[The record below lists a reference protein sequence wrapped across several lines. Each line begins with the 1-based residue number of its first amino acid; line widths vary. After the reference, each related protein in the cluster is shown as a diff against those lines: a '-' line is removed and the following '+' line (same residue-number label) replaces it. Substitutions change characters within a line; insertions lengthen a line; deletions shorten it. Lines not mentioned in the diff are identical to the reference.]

1 MVTMQKRSID
11 INTLHARPWVRLVA
25 IAFAAILV
33 FASVQ
38 PLVQKLAAQ
47 APGADP
53 GAGPSGEALPESTP
67 TATDQPVTAPKS
79 GINLISLA
87 LQGGAFMYPLYVLSI
102 LGMTMGIER
111 AIAIRRSRIIPQE
124 FVDGLGQLGN
134 SGGFD
139 PRKAYRLCQQYPSAA
154 ARVVKAMLL
163 KVGRPVSEIEHT
175 VAETSQRESERL
187 YFNVRW
193 LNLAASIAP
202 LIGLIGTIQ
211 GMILA
216 FHGLSTLEAGQKS
229 LPVLADGIYTALVT
243 TFAGLFVAIPAAM
256 ASQYFEGRLIVFFHE
271 VDELAFNLLPQVERY
286 EGRVRFTR
294 QGEEEA
300 AKEEARTAA
309 ATPPAPPAAAS
320 TMVK

>member
-1 MVTMQKRSID
+1 MRKNRPID
-11 INTLHARPWVRLVA
+11 INTLHSRPWLRLGGIV
-25 IAFAAILV
+25 IAAILML
-33 FASVQ
+33 ASVQ
-38 PLVQKLAAQ
+38 PLVRKLSAQ
-47 APGADP
+47 APPDP
-53 GAGPSGEALPESTP
+53 GAGPSAEPPPAATP
-67 TATDQPVTAPKS
+67 NATDQPVVADKQ
-79 GINLISLA
+79 GINLVGLA
-87 LQGGAFMYPLYVLSI
+87 AQGGAFMYPLYALSI
-102 LGMTMGIER
+102 LAMTMGIER

-124 FVDGLGQLGN
+124 FVDGLSQLGN

-139 PRKAYRLCQQYPSAA
+139 PRKAYRLCQAHPSAA

-175 VAETSQRESERL
+175 VSETSQRESERL

-229 LPVLADGIYTALVT
+229 LPVLANGIYTALVT

-256 ASQYFEGRLIVFFHE
+256 ASQYFEGRLILFFHE

-294 QGEEEA
+294 QGEEEPA
-300 AKEEARTAA
+300 TGSKEETKNV
-309 ATPPAPPAAAS
+309 PAPAA
-320 TMVK
+320 VGK

>member
-1 MVTMQKRSID
+1 MQKRSSIE
-11 INTLHARPWVRLVA
+11 INTLHSRPWLRLAA
-25 IAFAAILV
+25 IAIAAILM
-33 FASVQ
+33 FGSVH
-38 PLVQKLAAQ
+38 PLMQKLAAQ
-47 APGADP
+47 APGVDP
-53 GAGPSGEALPESTP
+53 AAGPSGEAAPTGTP
-67 TATDQPVTAPKS
+67 NAPDQPVVAAKT
-79 GINLISLA
+79 GINLVALA
-87 LQGGAFMYPLYVLSI
+87 MQGGIFMYPLYGLSI
-102 LGMTMGIER
+102 LAMTMGIER

-139 PRKAYRLCQQYPSAA
+139 PRKAYRICQQHPSAA

-163 KVGRPVSEIEHT
+163 KVGRPVSEIEH
-175 VAETSQRESERL
+175 AISETSQRESERL

-193 LNLAASIAP
+193 LNLAASIGP

-243 TFAGLFVAIPAAM
+243 TFAGLLVAIPAAM
-256 ASQYFEGRLIVFFHE
+256 GSQYFEGRLILFFHE

-300 AKEEARTAA
+300 AKEEAKSVPAPAAA
-309 ATPPAPPAAAS
+309 ATS
-320 TMVK
+320 K

>member
-1 MVTMQKRSID
+1 MQKRSIE
-11 INTLHARPWVRLVA
+11 INTLHARPWVRIAIFTVA
-25 IAFAAILV
+25 AFAVLFV
-33 FASVQ
+33 VQ
-38 PLVQKLAAQ
+38 PVARQLAAQ
-47 APGADP
+47 STDAA
-53 GAGPSGEALPESTP
+53 AGPSGEALPESTP
-67 TATDQPVTAPKS
+67 NAAGQPTTAKPS
-79 GINLISLA
+79 GLNLIDLA
-87 LQGGAFMYPLYVLSI
+87 NQGGIFMYPLYALS
-102 LGMTMGIER
+102 LLAVTMSVER

-175 VAETSQRESERL
+175 IGETSQRESERL

-193 LNLAASIAP
+193 LNLAASVAP
-202 LIGLIGTIQ
+202 LLGLVGTIQ

-216 FHGLSTLEAGQKS
+216 FHGLSLLKAGESPLHTLA
-229 LPVLADGIYTALVT
+229 AGIYTALVT
-243 TFAGLFVAIPAAM
+243 TFAGLTVAIPAAM
-256 ASQYFEGRLIVFFHE
+256 ASQYFEGRLILFFHE

-294 QGEEEA
+294 QGEEEGP
-300 AKEEARTAA
+300 AKEESRPAPTTSAA
-309 ATPPAPPAAAS
+309 APPATAS
-320 TMVK
+320 TLVK

>member
-1 MVTMQKRSID
+1 MQKRSIE
-11 INTLHARPWVRLVA
+11 INTVHARPWVRIA
-25 IAFAAILV
+25 IFTIAACAILFAA
-33 FASVQ
+33 Q
-38 PLVQKLAAQ
+38 PIAQKLSAQ
-47 APGADP
+47 STDA

-67 TATDQPVTAPKS
+67 NAAGQPTTATPS
-79 GINLISLA
+79 GLNLIDLA
-87 LQGGAFMYPLYVLSI
+87 NQGGIFMYPLYGLSI
-102 LGMTMGIER
+102 LAVLMCVER

-175 VAETSQRESERL
+175 VGETSQRESERL

-193 LNLAASIAP
+193 LNLAASVAP
-202 LIGLIGTIQ
+202 LLGLIGTIQ

-216 FHGLSTLEAGQKS
+216 FHGLTQLKAGESQMV
-229 LPVLADGIYTALVT
+229 VLASGIYTALVT
-243 TFAGLFVAIPAAM
+243 TFAGLTVAIPAAM
-256 ASQYFEGRLIVFFHE
+256 ASQYFEGRLILFFHE

-294 QGEEEA
+294 QGEEESP
-300 AKEEARTAA
+300 AKEESR
-309 ATPPAPPAAAS
+309 PAAAPASAAAAPATAS
-320 TMVK
+320 TLVK

>member
-1 MVTMQKRSID
+1 MQKRQID
-11 INTLHARPWVRLVA
+11 INTLHGRPWVRLA
-25 IAFAAILV
+25 IYTIAAFAIL
-33 FASVQ
+33 FAVQ
-38 PLVQKLAAQ
+38 PLVQKLSAQ
-47 APGADP
+47 APDAA
-53 GAGPSGEALPESTP
+53 AGPSGQAAPTGTP
-67 TATDQPVTAPKS
+67 NPADQPTTATPK
-79 GINLISLA
+79 GLNLIDLA
-87 LQGGAFMYPLYVLSI
+87 NQGGIFMYPLYALSI
-102 LGMTMGIER
+102 LAVTMAVER
-111 AIAIRRSRIIPQE
+111 AIAIRRSRIIPPE

-175 VAETSQRESERL
+175 IGETSQRESERL

-193 LNLAASIAP
+193 LNLAASVAP
-202 LIGLIGTIQ
+202 LLGLIGTIQ

-216 FHGLSTLEAGQKS
+216 FHGLTLLKAGESQMV
-229 LPVLADGIYTALVT
+229 VLASGIYTALVT
-243 TFAGLFVAIPAAM
+243 TFAGLTVAIPAAM
-256 ASQYFEGRLIVFFHE
+256 ASQYFEGRLILFFHE

-300 AKEEARTAA
+300 VAPKEDARPAPATAA
-309 ATPPAPPAAAS
+309 AATS
-320 TMVK
+320 TLVK

>member
-1 MVTMQKRSID
+1 MRKRRPIE
-11 INTLHARPWVRLVA
+11 INTLYARPWLRLGVITVA
-25 IAFAAILV
+25 AVLMLAN
-33 FASVQ
+33 VQ
-38 PLVQKLAAQ
+38 PLVRKLAAQ
-47 APGADP
+47 APVDP
-53 GAGPSGEALPESTP
+53 GAGPSAEPPPASTP
-67 TATDQPVTAPKS
+67 AASDQPVVVERR
-79 GINLISLA
+79 GLNLINLA
-87 LQGGAFMYPLYVLSI
+87 AQGGIFMYPLYALSI
-102 LGMTMGIER
+102 LAVTMGIER

-175 VAETSQRESERL
+175 VAEASQRESERL

-229 LPVLADGIYTALVT
+229 LPVLANGIYTALVT
-243 TFAGLFVAIPAAM
+243 TFAGLFVAIPAAIG
-256 ASQYFEGRLIVFFHE
+256 SQYFEGRLILFFHE

-294 QGEEEA
+294 QGEEEV
-300 AKEEARTAA
+300 
-309 ATPPAPPAAAS
+309 PAAGKDETKTTPSPAA
-320 TMVK
+320 VGK

>member
-1 MVTMQKRSID
+1 MRNSRPIE
-11 INTLHARPWVRLVA
+11 INSLHARPWIRLGA
-25 IAFAAILV
+25 IALAAILML
-33 FASVQ
+33 ASVQ
-38 PLVQKLAAQ
+38 PLVRKLAAQ
-47 APGADP
+47 GQVPDP
-53 GAGPSGEALPESTP
+53 GAGPSGEAPPTSTP
-67 TATDQPVTAPKS
+67 TAADQPVVSAKQ
-79 GINLISLA
+79 GINLVGLA
-87 LQGGAFMYPLYVLSI
+87 AQGGLFMYPLYALSI
-102 LGMTMGIER
+102 LAMTMGIER

-124 FVDGLGQLGN
+124 YVDSLSQLGN

-139 PRKAYRLCQQYPSAA
+139 PRKAYRLCQQHPSAA
-154 ARVVKAMLL
+154 ARVIKAMLL

-175 VAETSQRESERL
+175 VSETSQRESERL

-229 LPVLADGIYTALVT
+229 LPVLANGIYTALVT

-256 ASQYFEGRLIVFFHE
+256 GSQYFEGRLILFFHE

-294 QGEEEA
+294 HGEEEPIGG
-300 AKEEARTAA
+300 KEESKNVPTPTA
-309 ATPPAPPAAAS
+309 
-320 TMVK
+320 VGK

>member
-1 MVTMQKRSID
+1 MKRRSIE
-11 INTLHARPWVRLVA
+11 INTLHARPWIRLAA
-25 IAFAAILV
+25 ITIAAFAIL
-33 FASVQ
+33 ACVQ
-38 PLVQKLAAQ
+38 PLVRRLAAQ
-47 APGADP
+47 SADP
-53 GAGPSGEALPESTP
+53 SAGPSSDAVP
-67 TATDQPVTAPKS
+67 TATPNAADQPTVKPKS
-79 GINLISLA
+79 GLNLISLA
-87 LQGGAFMYPLYVLSI
+87 NQGGAFMYPLYGLSI
-102 LGMTMGIER
+102 LAMTMGIER

-134 SGGFD
+134 TGGFD

-175 VAETSQRESERL
+175 VNETSQRESERL

-193 LNLAASIAP
+193 LNLSASIAP

-216 FHGLSTLEAGQKS
+216 FHGLSTLESGQKT
-229 LPVLADGIYTALVT
+229 LTVLAAGIYTALVT
-243 TFAGLFVAIPAAM
+243 TFAGLLVAIPAAM
-256 ASQYFEGRLIVFFHE
+256 GSQYFEGRLILFFHE

-294 QGEEEA
+294 QGEEETPP
-300 AKEEARTAA
+300 KEETKVAPVSAA
-309 ATPPAPPAAAS
+309 G
-320 TMVK
+320 K

>member
-1 MVTMQKRSID
+1 MKQRSTIE
-11 INTLHARPWVRLVA
+11 INTLHSRPWVRLAIYSTFA
-25 IAFAAILV
+25 IAILS
-33 FASVQ
+33 SVQ
-38 PLVQKLAAQ
+38 PIARSLNAQ
-47 APGADP
+47 APPDAA
-53 GAGPSGEALPESTP
+53 AGPSGEAAPTGTPNAADQP
-67 TATDQPVTAPKS
+67 TAPAKNS
-79 GINLISLA
+79 LNLIDLA
-87 LQGGAFMYPLYVLSI
+87 NQGGVFMYPLYGLSMLGVL
-102 LGMTMGIER
+102 MGVER

-124 FVDGLGQLGN
+124 FVDSLGQLGN

-193 LNLAASIAP
+193 LNLAASVAP
-202 LIGLIGTIQ
+202 LLGLVGTIQ

-216 FHGLSTLEAGQKS
+216 FHGLTTLKAGDNQM
-229 LPVLADGIYTALVT
+229 VILANGIYTALVT
-243 TFAGLFVAIPAAM
+243 TFAGLLVAIPAAM
-256 ASQYFEGRLIVFFHE
+256 ASQYFEGRLILFFHE

-300 AKEEARTAA
+300 MKDETKVV
-309 ATPPAPPAAAS
+309 PPAPAPVSAAA
-320 TMVK
+320 K